1 MKRRKLLALLTVL
14 VLVIG
19 LLAGCGNSGSG
30 DPSNTGNSG
39 ASGNSGNSGAS
50 GSDGD
55 TWKMVMEIVN
65 YGFNDPDLQMVQD
78 EVNKITIPR
87 IGVEVEFLPVPIMN
101 MGSKLGMMVSGNEK
115 IDLTVAG
122 LLTNPNRLVAEGLL
136 MPITE
141 YIEGSEAL
149 MNLAEGII
157 DGCKVNGEIYAYPGA
172 TTNGYRVS
180 FFYNKD
186 LAEQYNIKMPDR
198 LDSPEKWE
206 DMFEQIKNSG
216 MDAYGISLGDG
227 NAAEYEWTVMDA
239 LGDEQFATWGVILG
253 GDNTD
258 TIVNYFATEEY
269 KAKCLMHREW
279 WEKGYAVPDSNSN
292 GYTTSDSMSQGMC
305 FGFVSNSGVTMSDAY
320 WSGTTG
326 KNVASVPMTDI
337 ITKGGDVVNFCW
349 GVPTTCEHPEKVV
362 QFLELLYT
370 DTDLAN
376 LMNYGVEGVHY
387 VTHEG
392 SRIISYPDG
401 VDAMSCGYG
410 SFVGTYGDNSKIY
423 QREPLTDEFVATIP
437 QYMVPN
443 APVSKYMGYTFD
455 QSNVAAQV
463 AAVSAVFAQ
472 YAPSLECGIVDPNVA
487 LPEFLNA
494 LETAGINDVIAENQA
509 QLNAWLASK

>member
-1 MKRRKLLALLTVL
+1 MKKVLAFLLTVCL
-14 VLVIG
+14 AAG
-19 LLAGCGNSGSG
+19 LLSGCGSQGSDTPG
-30 DPSNTGNSG
+30 TSNPPAATNNPGAPS
-39 ASGNSGNSGAS
+39 ASGE
-50 GSDGD
+50 

-78 EVNKITIPR
+78 EVNKITIPE

-122 LLTNPNRLVAEGLL
+122 LLTSPSRLVAEGLL

-141 YIEGSEAL
+141 YVEGSKAL
-149 MNLAEGII
+149 MDLADGII

-172 TTNGYRVS
+172 TANGNQVR
-180 FFYNKD
+180 FYYDKD
-186 LAEQYNIKMPDR
+186 LADQYNIQMPDR
-198 LDSPEKWE
+198 LDSPEKWTNV
-206 DMFEQIKNSG
+206 FEQVKASG
-216 MDAYGISLGDG
+216 MDVYGISLGDG
-227 NAAEYEWTVMDA
+227 NAAEFVWIDMDA
-239 LGDEQFATWGVILG
+239 LGDDQFANWGVILD
-253 GDNTD
+253 GDDTD

-292 GYTTSDSMSQGMC
+292 GYTTQDSMSQGMC
-305 FGFVSNSGVTMSDAY
+305 FGFAGGGGVGMSDAY
-320 WSGTTG
+320 WSSTTG
-326 KNVASVPMTDI
+326 KNIASVPMSDI
-337 ITKGGDVVNFCW
+337 NTSGGNIVNFCW
-349 GVPTTCEHPEKVV
+349 GVPSTCEHPEKVV

-376 LMNYGVEGVHY
+376 LMNYGIEGVHY

-392 SRIISYPDG
+392 SQIISYPEG
-401 VDAMSCGYG
+401 IDAMSCGYG

-423 QREPLTDEFVATIP
+423 QREPLTDEFVASIP
-437 QYMVPN
+437 DYMVPK
-443 APVSKYMGYTFD
+443 ASVSKYLGYTFD
-455 QSNVAAQV
+455 QSNVATQV
-463 AAVSAVFAQ
+463 AAVSAVYAQ
-472 YAPSLECGIVDPNVA
+472 YAPALECGIVDPDEV
-487 LPEFLNA
+487 LPEFLSA